1 MVFRKSRNLNKAA
14 AMTAVAMLTGAT
26 VAGCGQAQE
35 EPTSHQTSLF
45 GYAVNSS
52 LATTNA
58 ASLQGVATDA
68 GLLSARVYPAVY
80 VQGPSGQMIPNT
92 DLASTQVLPGI
103 NRQVIYTINQ
113 DATYSDGQPVVCDDF
128 LLAATAGQMPELFQS
143 HVPLAAQ
150 IERVD
155 CVSGSKI
162 ATVVFKE
169 DLGERWRYLFD
180 QGTLMPAH
188 AVAAKA
194 GLTLEDLNTA
204 LKEKDTESLI
214 EPARIWSEGFNLD
227 NFDPELQVSS
237 GPYKVDSVGEF
248 GEVKLVRNEFFSGDQ
263 ATEAEVTVWPKGS
276 DLSAIAAA
284 GNLQIS
290 DVVAWES
297 EPWVNRDDP
306 LNPYDIKQE
315 IGVLTEQ
322 LTLAS
327 AGVFYSAD
335 ARQAFA
341 ACVDQNAVAAASS
354 RISGIEVPAVA
365 VHSVR
370 HQNPVVYQ
378 IADITAQH
386 LAVDINQASALAG
399 QTIRIGY
406 DGPDERKAAMVEAIK
421 TSCEPAGITVVDA
434 SQEAVSL
441 NDLSRTEVSEW
452 GYEQYFDGTLDA
464 VLRTVD
470 PNREFETANSL
481 GNDPESTRRT
491 EEELWTEVPSIPLAA
506 QPRVF
511 VIDRT
516 VGNVVVNTDLAG
528 IGWNMDRWSRSEE

>member
-1 MVFRKSRNLNKAA
+1 MLVAA
-14 AMTAVAMLTGAT
+14 LVMTS
-26 VAGCGQAQE
+26 CGDGE
-35 EPTSHQTSLF
+35 PEPTSHQTSLF

-58 ASLQGVATDA
+58 ASLLGVATDA
-68 GLLSARVYPAVY
+68 GLLAARVYPGVY

-103 NRQVIYTINQ
+103 NRQVIYTINE

-128 LLAATAGQMPELFQS
+128 LLSATAGQMPELFQS
-143 HVPLAAQ
+143 HVPLTSQ

-155 CVSGSKI
+155 CVSGSKV

-169 DLGERWRYLFD
+169 DLGERWRYLFE
-180 QGTLMPAH
+180 QGDLLPAH
-188 AVAAKA
+188 AVASKA
-194 GLTLEDLNTA
+194 GMTLEELNQA
-204 LKEKDTESLI
+204 LKDKDPEALT
-214 EPARIWSEGFNLD
+214 EPARVWSEGFQLSQ
-227 NFDPELQVSS
+227 FDPELQTAF

-248 GEVKLVRNEFFSGDQ
+248 GEVKLVRNEFYSGDQ
-263 ATEAEVTVWPKGS
+263 AVEAEITMWPKGS
-276 DLSAIAAA
+276 DLSAIADN
-284 GNLQIS
+284 GNLQIA

-306 LNPYDIKQE
+306 LNPYDIKE
-315 IGVLTEQ
+315 EVGVLTEQ

-327 AGVFYSAD
+327 AGVFYAAE

-341 ACVDQNAVAAASS
+341 ACVDQEAVAAASS
-354 RISGIEVPAVA
+354 SISGIDVPAVG

-370 HQNPVVYQ
+370 HQNPVVHQ
-378 IADITAQH
+378 IGDLPAQH
-386 LAVDINQASALAG
+386 MAVDINAASALAG
-399 QTIRIGY
+399 QSIRIGY
-406 DGPDERKAAMVEAIK
+406 DGPDERKAAMVEAIRQ
-421 TSCEPAGITVVDA
+421 SCEPAGITVIDA

-452 GYEQYFDGTLDA
+452 GYEQYFEGTLDA

-470 PNREFETANSL
+470 PHREYENANTI
-481 GNDPESTRRT
+481 GTDAESTRHT
-491 EEELWTEVPSIPLAA
+491 EEQLWAEVPSIPLAA